1 MNLKIRAICEKLAKE
16 PIFHMS
22 LHSKE
27 LFHSNVIAWFFEAYP
42 KQAYEVLSK
51 WVPSRDTST
60 HRIQREHKHLDLV
73 IEIPGLAP
81 VVIENKV
88 FSPPDDEQLNRY
100 SSGYL
105 KKMDNPSLIL
115 LSLGNPNWDNSA
127 FKSTTGSEW
136 RFVSYRE
143 LADALQGVIG
153 GIDGFSG
160 EVLRRYCEFISM
172 LQELIEEVG
181 IPSST
186 DLVDINSDIR
196 EVLHQIRLHDAMS
209 KVRARHT
216 ALLLRQS
223 MNRFGHNPVLEF
235 DANFTNGEPLL
246 EAFVQCENGDR
257 IGWQYQGQQW
267 RLAVITKTHFG
278 RTNEQR
284 DLRHS
289 YVAEKYADWFD
300 FDPVPS
306 ILGRQV
312 NEIPRLEMN
321 GEFNGYNPD
330 FVYRYRKITNLR
342 FFELEAL
349 SLHYISLAL
358 KFSK

>member
-1 MNLKIRAICEKLAKE
+1 MALE
-16 PIFHMS
+16 PVFHMS

-27 LFHSNVIAWFFEAYP
+27 LFHSNVIAWFCEAFP
-42 KQAYEVLSK
+42 AQAYEVLSR
-51 WVPSRDTST
+51 WVPSRNTDV
-60 HRIQREHKHLDLV
+60 HRVQREHQHLDLV

-105 KKMDNPSLIL
+105 KKMDDPSLIL
-115 LSLGNPNWDNSA
+115 LSLGNPNWDDSA

-143 LADALQGVIG
+143 LADALQGVLG
-153 GIDGFSG
+153 GIRGFSG
-160 EVLRRYCEFISM
+160 EVLRHYCEFVSM

-181 IPSST
+181 IPGST
-186 DLVDINSDIR
+186 DLVDINPDTR
-196 EVLHQIRLHDAMS
+196 EVLQQVRLHDAIS
-209 KVRARHT
+209 KIRARYT

-223 MNRFGHNPVLEF
+223 MNRFGNHSALEF
-235 DANFTNGEPLL
+235 DANFTNGQPLL

-257 IGWQYQGQQW
+257 IGWQYQDHKF

-289 YVAEKYADWFD
+289 YVAKRYADCFYFD
-300 FDPVPS
+300 SVSS
-306 ILGRQV
+306 IIGRQIG
-312 NEIPRLEMN
+312 EIPKFELN

-330 FVYRYRKITNLR
+330 FVYRYRKISNLR

-349 SLHYISLAL
+349 SFHYISHAL
-358 KFSK
+358 KFTN